1 MNEIKVVHEDI
12 TDRDADFT
20 TAKQLLHKAERIYL
34 LGFGFGTTN
43 VERLGLA
50 NLSPT
55 GAFGG
60 TAFRMSQK
68 ESGNCRTMSGG
79 TCSFTP
85 RSRVCSFFA
94 KWPSLIRMASIRFL
108 FKRSR

>member
-1 MNEIKVVHEDI
+1 VDGMNEIKVVHEDI

-68 ESGNCRTMSGG
+68 ESGNCRTLSGG
-79 TCSFTP
+79 NVQLYNTLAC
-85 RSRVCSFFA
+85 
-94 KWPSLIRMASIRFL
+94 LQFL
-108 FKRSR
+108 REVALLD